1 MAAKSVSMTFVC
13 EPELRKQ
20 FMAVCVAADTP
31 ASQVIRALMR
41 DYISRN
47 AQGSSP
53 LKSGG
58 KGNGV

>member
-20 FMAVCVAADTP
+20 FMAVCLASDTP

-41 DYISRN
+41 DYIKRH
-47 AQGSSP
+47 AQGSLP
-53 LKSGG
+53 LKSEG
-58 KGNGV
+58 KANGA